1 MRSVIWSISLKS
13 EDHRRSSRYLHAMLI
28 LEMEK
33 KRRRYNTAVRAN
45 DAVNTG
51 TPTATTDIISTLQP
65 ASPTATTEE
74 AMQDLV
80 YQLANP
86 PPPPPPFSDDV
97 DHDANM
103 LEESNRGYQQQ
114 HSIQTSLDQLG
125 SDISLI
131 KTQLVKKKPKTTLGD
146 VSDKVDQILQYLK
159 INYESST

>member
-1 MRSVIWSISLKS
+1 MR
-13 EDHRRSSRYLHAMLI
+13 AMLI

-33 KRRRYNTAVRAN
+33 KRRRYNNNVRSS
-45 DAVNTG
+45 DADNTG
-51 TPTATTDIISTLQP
+51 TTTTTTDIISTLQSS
-65 ASPTATTEE
+65 SPTATTEE

-114 HSIQTSLDQLG
+114 YSIQTSLDQLG

>member
-1 MRSVIWSISLKS
+1 ML
-13 EDHRRSSRYLHAMLI
+13 LHAMLI

-51 TPTATTDIISTLQP
+51 TPTATTDIISALQP

-86 PPPPPPFSDDV
+86 PPPPPPPFSDD
-97 DHDANM
+97 
-103 LEESNRGYQQQ
+103 GYQRQ

-125 SDISLI
+125 NDISLI
-131 KTQLVKKKPKTTLGD
+131 KTQLVKKKPKTTLAD

-159 INYESST
+159 NNYESIT

>member
-1 MRSVIWSISLKS
+1 
-13 EDHRRSSRYLHAMLI
+13 
-28 LEMEK
+28 MEK
-33 KRRRYNTAVRAN
+33 KKRRYNTNVRAS

-86 PPPPPPFSDDV
+86 PPPPPPFSDVV

-114 HSIQTSLDQLG
+114 HSIQTSLEQLG
-125 SDISLI
+125 SDISLM